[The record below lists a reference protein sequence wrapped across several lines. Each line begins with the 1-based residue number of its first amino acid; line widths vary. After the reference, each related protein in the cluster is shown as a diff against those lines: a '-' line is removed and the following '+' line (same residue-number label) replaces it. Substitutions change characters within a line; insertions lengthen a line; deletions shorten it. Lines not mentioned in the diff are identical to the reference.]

1 MGATQ
6 FLTLGGGRLAY
17 DDTGSGPVIVAT
29 AAMLD
34 LRSELRYLTPL
45 LVEAGF
51 RVVTVDQRGMGETSG
66 QWPAYGSAP
75 LANDLAALI
84 RHLDAGPAII
94 YGTSNGAAAGVNIAA
109 QWPELVRGLVLVAPF
124 VRDGR
129 MSWLQ
134 RQLKQAMRIPFLTL
148 PLYMTYFPKWE
159 PRRPAD
165 FAAHAAALRDNL
177 REPERRN
184 VIKAYLFQQTHRAAE
199 RRLSQ
204 VTAPSLVIMGTA
216 DVDWADPAAE
226 ASWIAA
232 QLGSELLMLD
242 GTGHH
247 PHVDCAP
254 EIAEAV
260 TAFAW
265 TLSSTRQ
272 VETGQGSAGR
282 HS

>member
-1 MGATQ
+1 MGTTQ

-17 DDTGSGPVIVAT
+17 DDTGTGPLIVAT
-29 AAMLD
+29 PAMLD

-75 LANDLAALI
+75 LADDLAALI
-84 RHLDAGPAII
+84 RHLDGGPAII
-94 YGTSNGAAAGVNIAA
+94 YGTSNGAAAGVNIAV

-134 RQLKQAMRIPFLTL
+134 RQLKQVMRIPFLTL

-159 PRRPAD
+159 PRRPTD
-165 FAAHAAALRDNL
+165 FAAHAAALRANL

-199 RRLSQ
+199 RRLPQ
-204 VTAPSLVIMGTA
+204 VTVPSLVIMGTA

-226 ASWIAA
+226 ANWIAA

-247 PHVDCAP
+247 PHIDCAR

-265 TLSSTRQ
+265 TLSSSRQ
-272 VETGQGSAGR
+272 VEAGQGSAGR